1 MSKLSSPVGAAFVA
15 LLAPGLLSTAA
26 WAQYVPSAVPQYFVE
41 GGTDVF
47 AFGHA
52 TGNTTGVGGGY
63 GSAASTAAVSAGLS
77 ASASGQ
83 SIVPSLDT
91 GNYYDAQASA
101 GAQLDYYF
109 AAVGP
114 SANVS
119 VPVTITALV
128 GATAAGVSTVSGD
141 AYVVWYL
148 NGVQQGK
155 VNVGTGCNSG
165 TCSSND
171 YVDGVPANDEIATS
185 QGLLIKDAP
194 FTTTSVAE
202 TSTTLNDGS
211 AIEIRAAGT
220 AYYGSGT
227 FSASADPVIEI
238 DPTWLALNPG
248 YHLVFSPNVTP
259 PTGTGTGTGS
269 VPEPDTLLLGLL
281 GLAGIAL
288 SPRRRSAADVAQ

>member
-1 MSKLSSPVGAAFVA
+1 MSKFLSPVGAAFVG
-15 LLAPGLLSTAA
+15 LLALGLLPTAA

-63 GSAASTAAVSAGLS
+63 GSAASTAAVSAGLT
-77 ASASGQ
+77 ASASGL

-101 GAQLDYYF
+101 AAQLDYYF

-119 VPVTITALV
+119 MPVTITALV
-128 GATAAGVSTVSGD
+128 GATAAGVGQVGGD

-155 VNVGTGCNSG
+155 VNVGTGCNGG
-165 TCSSND
+165 TCSSDD
-171 YVDGVPANDEIATS
+171 YVDGVPANDAIATS
-185 QGLLIKDAP
+185 QGLLITDAP

-211 AIEIRAAGT
+211 AIEIRAGGT

-227 FSASADPVIEI
+227 SASADPVIEI
-238 DPTWLALNPG
+238 DPAWLVLNPG
-248 YHLVFSPNVTP
+248 YHLVFSSNVTP
-259 PTGTGTGTGS
+259 PTGTGTGS
-269 VPEPDTLLLGLL
+269 VPEPGTLLLGLL

-288 SPRRRSAADVAQ
+288 SPRRRSAAAAA